1 MTEPCIALIDMSK
14 KKNEKRSEKRKARRK
29 KKKKKKRKEQKGIAA
44 TLSFVSRKSD
54 GMSE

>member
-29 KKKKKKRKEQKGIAA
+29 KKKRKEQKGIAA
-44 TLSFVSRKSD
+44 TVSFVSRKSG

>member
-29 KKKKKKRKEQKGIAA
+29 KKKKKRKEQKGIAA